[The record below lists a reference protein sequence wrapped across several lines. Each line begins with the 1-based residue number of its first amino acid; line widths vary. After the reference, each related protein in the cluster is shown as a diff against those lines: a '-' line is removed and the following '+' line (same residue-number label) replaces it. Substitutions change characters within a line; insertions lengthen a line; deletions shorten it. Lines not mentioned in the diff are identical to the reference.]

1 MCHLYAK
8 IAASHLHG
16 THSFISER
24 KQASRILQ
32 SLAPGLG
39 HLGEA
44 QFSSLG
50 PCLQKY
56 GSKTSYL
63 PIKWQRALEEKEDGK
78 CHSNMCVDRVE
89 KEAKQRGANSSLVSW
104 TRRGK
109 TPLRRHS
116 QPQDSQLEVRV
127 LLEVCFCP
135 WGPALGPYPPQT
147 WFCLGEGLPCLLSST
162 KLVLLSGG
170 SSSLTTSK
178 MDSVKQLF
186 WRMHWVSHPIL
197 VGPGVQTCSF
207 PLGLVFQNLC
217 LARIIFSS
225 ATQWCTN
232 LSHLSSHSHGLVTT
246 GKMSDSMRP
255 FKACIWT
262 RAEVYYLT
270 SALWLYSASL
280 G

>member
-109 TPLRRHS
+109 TPLRWHS

-127 LLEVCFCP
+127 LAWEDALTRCQWTDLLLPLGTGP
-135 WGPALGPYPPQT
+135 WPLSSTDLVLPRRGSLFSLVLHKTGPALR
-147 WFCLGEGLPCLLSST
+147 WFILP
-162 KLVLLSGG
+162 
-170 SSSLTTSK
+170 
-178 MDSVKQLF
+178 DY
-186 WRMHWVSHPIL
+186 I
-197 VGPGVQTCSF
+197 
-207 PLGLVFQNLC
+207 
-217 LARIIFSS
+217 
-225 ATQWCTN
+225 
-232 LSHLSSHSHGLVTT
+232 
-246 GKMSDSMRP
+246 
-255 FKACIWT
+255 
-262 RAEVYYLT
+262 
-270 SALWLYSASL
+270 
-280 G
+280 